1 MANMN
6 LIKDKIL
13 AGKRIDTTD
22 ALYLYES
29 ADLLSVGALANYVN
43 VQKNQGKVYY
53 NINRHINPTNI
64 CVMSCKFCAFARK
77 PGDDGAYAYSNEQI
91 LQKAEEAVSQGATEI
106 HMVGGLHPR
115 WKLDH
120 YLEMLSSIK
129 ERFPSLHIKG
139 FTAVEIDWLARKARL
154 PVKEILSQ
162 MKSAG
167 LGSMPGGGAEVF
179 HEDVRHEITAKL
191 STNDWL
197 NIHRTAHQMG
207 LMSNCTMLYGH
218 VESYEHRV
226 YHLKRLRELQDETRG
241 FNAFIPLSFQPH
253 NNEMG
258 INRYTFGFDDLKNLA
273 IARLFLDN
281 FNHIKSYWIM
291 MGQDI
296 AQLGLYFGANDLD
309 GTVVQEKISRM
320 AGGRAGMLMSQ
331 NNLEKLIAKTGH
343 IPVERDTL
351 YKPLKEISDAQS
363 KRPPIISAE
372 NISKISKLDQSPDE
386 PGLEQLLEYANEQD
400 LFKIGKMAADLS
412 QKLTST
418 KVSFAPSL
426 EIKIRK
432 LSNPSKLEET
442 VNALMDSNLSETK
455 IAPSVIN
462 LDLSGIQKQAEG
474 ERTNFSGLLE
484 YIQVLKNSFPD
495 CSLTV
500 SGTRGL
506 WYLVQSA
513 QKSLGE
519 GFKYL
524 KEHQV
529 DCFQSSIYESERG
542 ITKTEVTNLHHAAHD
557 YSLPTI
563 PKVELNVAP
572 RAESP
577 MWENFFSQLISY
589 REVQKES
596 GGIIGLSIEPAKDS
610 FITPAE
616 FLMAVSLARI
626 AIPNIPRL
634 ISCLQR
640 IPILS
645 PVKGEGSSSHLAEEK
660 LSPVMISFGAN
671 DLGQIPL
678 DQVVPE
684 AVFEEILAAGFIPQ
698 IRNAN
703 FSRFEDTSWLEN
715 KGSVMRHKPKL
726 HKLG

>member
-1 MANMN
+1 MAKMN
-6 LIKDKIL
+6 QIKDKIL
-13 AGKRIDTTD
+13 SGKRIDTAD

-29 ADLLSVGALANYVN
+29 ADLLSVGSLANYVN

-77 PGDDGAYAYSNEQI
+77 PGDEGAYAYTVEQI
-91 LQKAEEAVSQGATEI
+91 LEKAQEAVDQGATEI

-115 WKLDH
+115 WKLDY
-120 YLEMLSSIK
+120 YLEVLSTIK

-139 FTAVEIDWLARKARL
+139 FTAVEIDWLARKARMS
-154 PVKEILSQ
+154 VEEILKL
-162 MKSAG
+162 MKDAG

-191 STNDWL
+191 STAEWL
-197 NIHRTAHQMG
+197 AIHRTAHKMG
-207 LMSNCTMLYGH
+207 LQSNCTMLYGH

-226 YHLKRLRELQDETRG
+226 YHLDQLRQLQDETHG

-258 INRYTFGFDDLKNLA
+258 IKRYTFGFDDLKNLA

-331 NNLEKLIAKTGH
+331 NNLENLILKTGH

-351 YKPLKEISDAQS
+351 YHPLKATPKTDRLPAPVVSAQNLFRS
-363 KRPPIISAE
+363 TASIPSTKEPS
-372 NISKISKLDQSPDE
+372 LDD
-386 PGLEQLLEYANEQD
+386 LLVLAKEQD
-400 LFKIGKMAADLS
+400 LFKLGKLASQLS
-412 QKLTST
+412 SRSSDRE
-418 KVSFAPSL
+418 VSFAPSI
-426 EIKIRK
+426 EVKARNMAQPNK
-432 LSNPSKLEET
+432 LQAVLDDLSSK
-442 VNALMDSNLSETK
+442 SLSETNLN
-455 IAPSVIN
+455 PSVVN
-462 LDLSGIQKQAEG
+462 LDLSGIQNQPEG
-474 ERTNFSGLLE
+474 ERVCFSGLLE
-484 YIQVLKNSFPD
+484 YLQILKARFPE
-495 CSLTV
+495 CSLSV

-542 ITKTEVTNLHHAAHD
+542 ITKTEVSNLHHAAHE

-589 REVQKES
+589 RNVQNES

-616 FLMAVSLARI
+616 YIMAICLARI
-626 AIPNIPRL
+626 AIPKIPRIITSL
-634 ISCLQR
+634 LR

-645 PVKGEGSSSHLAEEK
+645 PVKGQGSSSHLAEEK
-660 LSPVMISFGAN
+660 LSPVVISFGSN

-684 AVFEEILAAGFIPQ
+684 AVFEEILAAGFAPK
-698 IRNAN
+698 IRNAD
-703 FSRFEDTSWLEN
+703 FSQMHGTNWLKE
-715 KGSVMRHKPKL
+715 KGSFMRHKPKL
-726 HKLG
+726 HNLG

>member
-1 MANMN
+1 MAKMN
-6 LIKDKIL
+6 QIREKIL
-13 AGKRIDTTD
+13 SGTRIDTAD

-43 VQKNQGKVYY
+43 VQKNQGKVFY

-77 PGDDGAYAYSNEQI
+77 PGDEGAYAYSIAEI
-91 LQKAEEAVSQGATEI
+91 LEKAEEAVAQGATEI

-115 WKLDH
+115 WKLDY
-120 YLEMLSSIK
+120 YLEILSTVK

-139 FTAVEIDWLARKARL
+139 FTAVEIDWLARKARM
-154 PVKEILSQ
+154 PVQGILSL
-162 MKSAG
+162 MKRAG

-191 STNDWL
+191 STEDWL
-197 NIHRTAHQMG
+197 DIHRTAHKMG

-218 VESYEHRV
+218 VESYEHRI
-226 YHLKRLRELQDETRG
+226 YHLEKLRELQDETHG

-258 INRYTFGFDDLKNLA
+258 IKRYTFGFDDLKNLA
-273 IARLFLDN
+273 ISRLFLDN

-296 AQLGLYFGANDLD
+296 AQLGLFFGANDLD

-331 NNLEKLIAKTGH
+331 NNLENLILKTGH

-351 YKPLKEISDAQS
+351 YKPLRETCQVNEPLAPVLSASNLAKSSRRSTFSSEPKQS
-363 KRPPIISAE
+363 E
-372 NISKISKLDQSPDE
+372 
-386 PGLEQLLEYANEQD
+386 LLELAKEQD
-400 LFKIGKMAADLS
+400 FFKLGKLAAEMSLKAS
-412 QKLTST
+412 NTE
-418 KVSFAPSL
+418 VSFAPSL
-426 EIKIRK
+426 EIKVREIAQPFK
-432 LSNPSKLEET
+432 LQESL
-442 VNALMDSNLSETK
+442 DSLLDKNLSENK
-455 IAPSVIN
+455 LSPSAIN
-462 LDLSGIQKQAEG
+462 LDLSGIQKQSAG
-474 ERTNFSGLLE
+474 ERVNFSGMLE
-484 YIQVLKNSFPD
+484 NIQVLKKRFPA
-495 CSLTV
+495 CSLSV

-506 WYLVQSA
+506 WYLVQTA

-524 KEHQV
+524 KENQV
-529 DCFQSSIYESERG
+529 NCFQSSIYESERG

-557 YSLPTI
+557 YELPTI
-563 PKVELNVAP
+563 PKVEINVAP
-572 RAESP
+572 RADSP
-577 MWENFFSQLISY
+577 MWDNFFYQLISY

-616 FLMAVSLARI
+616 FIMAVSLARI
-626 AIPNIPRL
+626 AIPNIPRIICNL
-634 ISCLQR
+634 LR
-640 IPILS
+640 IPTLS
-645 PVKGEGSSSHLAEEK
+645 PAKGEGSSAHLAEEK
-660 LSPVMISFGAN
+660 LSPIVISFGAN
-671 DLGQIPL
+671 DLGQIPIN
-678 DQVVPE
+678 QVVPE
-684 AVFEEILAAGFIPQ
+684 AVFEEILAAGFKPK
-698 IRNAN
+698 IRNAD
-703 FSRFEDTSWLEN
+703 FSEMVSTSWLET
-715 KGSVMRHKPKL
+715 KGSIMRHKPKL